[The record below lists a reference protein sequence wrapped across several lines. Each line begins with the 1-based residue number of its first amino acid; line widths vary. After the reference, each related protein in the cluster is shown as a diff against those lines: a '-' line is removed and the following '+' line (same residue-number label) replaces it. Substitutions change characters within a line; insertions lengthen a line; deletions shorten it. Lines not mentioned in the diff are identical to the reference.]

1 MNDSSRASDSFRSLL
16 ARHEKLE
23 QTRAA
28 KERHLDTASVAAHLD
43 DSRLASWMY
52 ERIVSLIDEFE
63 ASIPDNMQAGGRFVS
78 SAAGYTFSIDDVDS
92 WNPDLIMFYGTG
104 PDGAK
109 VQLLQHTS
117 QLNLLLVAV
126 PRTDDLSKPRRKI
139 GFHPKQEEPLPH

>member
-1 MNDSSRASDSFRSLL
+1 MADT
-16 ARHEKLE
+16 
-23 QTRAA
+23 TRRDFLRDFLNQQDLRVQRNAA
-28 KERHLDTASVAAHLD
+28 KERNLNTAAVMGSID
-43 DSRLASWMY
+43 DSQFASWMY
-52 ERIVSLIDEFE
+52 ERIVKLIEEFE

>member
-1 MNDSSRASDSFRSLL
+1 MADTTGRDFLRDFLNQQDLRVQRN
-16 ARHEKLE
+16 
-23 QTRAA
+23 AA
-28 KERHLDTASVAAHLD
+28 KERNLNTAAVMGSID
-43 DSRLASWMY
+43 DSQFASWMHK
-52 ERIVSLIDEFE
+52 RIVKLINEFE
-63 ASIPDNMQAGGRFVS
+63 SSIPDDMQAGGRFVS
-78 SAAGYTFSIDDVDS
+78 SSTGYTFSIDDVDS